1 MTDEPQT
8 KRSMVAAL
16 YQWTTFGIGLLGLF
30 MGILGLCLNAAEYL
44 ILKGFSVPMPVI
56 GIVFCVGVIV
66 CVFIG
71 WAWEHFKFWE
81 AVNSRSQKLQNK
93 EFVIMYSQINQ
104 NTKNIKKLMD
114 HFLIE
119 EDK

>member
-1 MTDEPQT
+1 
-8 KRSMVAAL
+8 
-16 YQWTTFGIGLLGLF
+16 
-30 MGILGLCLNAAEYL
+30 
-44 ILKGFSVPMPVI
+44 MPVI